1 MNALYI
7 IVISFILLNVAYCL
21 AHFKHQILN
30 ILNSFINNFK
40 KILLLPLLFIAFQSS
55 AQIPVVDLFAALIES
70 LENLQNVQEIMIK
83 VNENATEKQG
93 VQNQRKIQLQLQKIN
108 KLYRTVNE
116 TLHNS
121 ELNDI
126 SKLLQ
131 ISESLSTDLNDYLDV
146 NGVDELTGFGIMD
159 SDLSNISVAD
169 WSENL
174 DYDILGKLSTEN
186 SFDENVALLQANY
199 NKKLNIEKFAS
210 KFTLQSAISNF
221 QLADEYE
228 ARAIELDNLI
238 NGVSL
243 KIHSLEEMN
252 ITMMDVIPDLM
263 AMVPAFDKDCDNFSF
278 WVDSLAILN
287 EDLENITLEKEMSV
301 QDEDMEYYEEL
312 VYKELITIAEIENYQ
327 LKINNC
333 NTNAINVKNRI
344 EEQMDVIQGFFDEVA
359 GAMEG
364 LGLFASVEEIQS
376 EPDLN
381 VNDGERIKLMQQRD
395 EYFTKSKDLRMEG
408 AQLIEEAN
416 QSTDMSKQ
424 EMKLQSMKRFT
435 NQVTEN
441 LR

>member
-21 AHFKHQILN
+21 AHFKYQILN
-30 ILNSFINNFK
+30 ILKLFISNFK
-40 KILLLPLLFIAFQSS
+40 KVLLLPLLFIVLQSS

-83 VNENATEKQG
+83 VNENATGKQG

-121 ELNDI
+121 DLNDI

-131 ISESLSTDLNDYLDV
+131 ISESLSTDLNDYLDI
-146 NGVDELTGFGIMD
+146 NGVDELTGFGNMD

-169 WSENL
+169 WFENL
-174 DYDILGKLSTEN
+174 DYDIIGKLSTEN
-186 SFDENVALLQANY
+186 SFSENVALLQANY
-199 NKKLNIEKFAS
+199 DKKLNIEKFAS

-228 ARAIELDNLI
+228 AKAIELDNLI

-243 KIHSLEEMN
+243 KFHSLESMN

-263 AMVPAFDKDCDNFSF
+263 AMVPAFDKDCDNLSF

-287 EDLENITLEKEMSV
+287 EDLEGILISKELALEQV
-301 QDEDMEYYEEL
+301 DMEYYEEL

-333 NTNAINVKNRI
+333 NTNSINVKNRI
-344 EEQMDVIQGFFDEVA
+344 DEQMDVIQGFFDEVA

-364 LGLFASVEEIQS
+364 LGLFDAVDEIQS

-395 EYFTKSKDLRMEG
+395 EYFTKAKDLRLEG

-416 QSTDMSKQ
+416 QSTEMSKQ
-424 EMKLQSMKRFT
+424 ELKLQSMQRYT
-435 NQVTEN
+435 NQLTEN
-441 LR
+441 LK